1 MKKVL
6 SLVLVVLMLAGLSVF
21 AFATE
26 TDSSNPPAPTP
37 TLRPSQQNQ
46 GGPAFDT
53 DSIEV
58 EGLEDTSVFIELISE
73 YTEVPEDATDDEK
86 AEFEAKKAALAD
98 AVKALEDQEA
108 LEKAVA
114 EAVAVATNKTVAE
127 DVYDRSEDAI
137 PAVSDAF
144 HFDAKNSEGKSVLAS
159 AYKEGETPAVKIR
172 IKFQLPDNLIKVLQR
187 VGDTWVEVP
196 VVINEKGEAALE
208 ISYAGPI
215 IFIYNSNIELG

>member
-6 SLVLVVLMLAGLSVF
+6 SLVLVVMMLAGLSVY
-21 AFATE
+21 AFASAPASEE
-26 TDSSNPPAPTP
+26 TKKPSKETTGAPE
-37 TLRPSQQNQ
+37 
-46 GGPAFDT
+46 FDE

-58 EGLEDTSVFIELISE
+58 EGLEDTSIFIELISE
-73 YTEVPEDATDDEK
+73 YTEVPEDATDDAK
-86 AEFEAKKAALAD
+86 SEFEAKKAALAN

-114 EAVAVATNKTVAE
+114 EAVAVATDKTVAE

-187 VGDTWVEVP
+187 VGDTWIEVP
-196 VVINEKGEAALE
+196 VVINEKGEASLE
-208 ISYAGPI
+208 IRYAGPI
-215 IFIYNSNIELG
+215 VFIYNSNIELG

>member
-6 SLVLVVLMLAGLSVF
+6 SLILVVMMLASLSVF

-26 TDSSNPPAPTP
+26 AEKAGFDPSPVAPEPSDAPSHDADSYEFEYE
-37 TLRPSQQNQ
+37 
-46 GGPAFDT
+46 GFEEEIF
-53 DSIEV
+53 IEV
-58 EGLEDTSVFIELISE
+58 ISE
-73 YTEVPEDATDDEK
+73 YTEIAEDATDAEK

-108 LEKAVA
+108 LQKAVA
-114 EAVAVATNKTVAE
+114 EAVAVASERTVAE

-144 HFDAKNSEGKSVLAS
+144 HFDAKNKDGKSVLPNE
-159 AYKEGETPAVKIR
+159 YKEGELPTGTIRVK
-172 IKFQLPDNLIKVLQR
+172 FNLPDNLIKVLQR
-187 VGDTWVEVP
+187 VGETWIEVP

-208 ISYAGPI
+208 IRYAGPI
-215 IFIYNSNIELG
+215 VFIYNSNVELG